1 MFSVCKFLRYFWGL
15 AIDTVA
21 VINLVLAVG
30 LSVDYAAH
38 VAHSFMIKTGTRDER
53 MVKVCMRICFLCLW
67 CVVVFLPLVVSPGPA
82 LVRRVPRTPLIHVA
96 LGLAVVIPLHDS

>member
-1 MFSVCKFLRYFWGL
+1 MAAHSTDYFVPCFTCPNIVHSSRYFWGL

-38 VAHSFMIKTGTRDER
+38 IAHSFMIKTGTRDER
-53 MVKVCMRICFLCLW
+53 MVQV
-67 CVVVFLPLVVSPGPA
+67 
-82 LVRRVPRTPLIHVA
+82 
-96 LGLAVVIPLHDS
+96 

>member
-1 MFSVCKFLRYFWGL
+1 MSILPYITAKCNVCFIYTTLPTLNQMRMFIFDMFRYFWGL

-53 MVKVCMRICFLCLW
+53 MMQVCAF
-67 CVVVFLPLVVSPGPA
+67 VTLPESI
-82 LVRRVPRTPLIHVA
+82 TF
-96 LGLAVVIPLHDS
+96 

>member
-1 MFSVCKFLRYFWGL
+1 MLFILRARYFWGL

-53 MVKVCMRICFLCLW
+53 MMQACMRVYSSICS
-67 CVVVFLPLVVSPGPA
+67 PLDEP
-82 LVRRVPRTPLIHVA
+82 
-96 LGLAVVIPLHDS
+96 